1 MLWVASTTNKGMLYQ
16 LAATMETNG
25 DDAKQALVR
34 GYYATWAA
42 TDMNG
47 LIKWTSATSSWITNK
62 SPSDFP
68 Y

>member
-42 TDMNG
+42 TDMNW
-47 LIKWTSATSSWITNK
+47 LIKGQTSASGVINK
-62 SPSDFP
+62 STTDFP